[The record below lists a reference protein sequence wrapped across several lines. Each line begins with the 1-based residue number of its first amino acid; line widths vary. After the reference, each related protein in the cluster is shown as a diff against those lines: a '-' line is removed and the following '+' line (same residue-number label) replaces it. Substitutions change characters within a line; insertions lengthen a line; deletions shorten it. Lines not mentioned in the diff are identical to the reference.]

1 MTHPSTADQLRRAPA
16 AVQLEEHPD
25 GSIVLRSPMPLL
37 PYARCVGDYLHRWAK
52 EGPER
57 VFLAERS
64 AGEWREIRYGET
76 LDMVRTIAAHLLDR
90 GLSADQPL
98 MILSGNG
105 INHALLSLAAM
116 HIGIPV
122 VPVSTAYSLLSK
134 DFAKLKAIVSLTQPR
149 MIYAAE
155 GERYTKALEAVSSSS
170 VEVIFDSSDSSHS
183 CFSDLLTAIDTEQ
196 VDRLHADIGPDTIAK
211 LLFTSGSTG
220 DPKGVINTQRMLC
233 SNQQAV
239 FQAWP
244 FLADEPPVMVDWLP
258 WNHTYGGNYI
268 FNMVLANGGSLYVD
282 DGKPMPGLVE
292 KTVENLT
299 QVSPN
304 IYCNVPRGF
313 DMLVPLLERNEALRT
328 SFFSKLKTILYASA
342 SLPPHIWSRLQ
353 DLALQEKGER
363 MWMTS
368 GWGATE
374 TAPVITMVHF
384 DIERAGVI
392 GLPLPGAELKMVP
405 NAGKMELRV
414 RGPGVTPGYWKR
426 PDLTG
431 AAFDKDGYYAMGDA
445 GRFADPERPESG
457 IEFDGRIA
465 EDFKLMSGTWVHV
478 GELRVK
484 GIAAL
489 APIAQDIVITGHERE
504 TVGFLVFASPDGVRS
519 LCPDCSPEEPLEKL
533 FFDPRVREKVTLG
546 LSLLKAD
553 GGGSSMYANAALLM
567 SEPPSID
574 ANEITDKGYINQRA
588 VLTKRSQ
595 LVSRLY
601 DLGDADVIRNIS

>member
-1 MTHPSTADQLRRAPA
+1 MRTRA
-16 AVQLEEHPD
+16 
-25 GSIVLRSPMPLL
+25 S
-37 PYARCVGDYLHRWAK
+37 
-52 EGPER
+52 
-57 VFLAERS
+57 
-64 AGEWREIRYGET
+64 
-76 LDMVRTIAAHLLDR
+76 
-90 GLSADQPL
+90 
-98 MILSGNG
+98 
-105 INHALLSLAAM
+105 
-116 HIGIPV
+116 
-122 VPVSTAYSLLSK
+122 
-134 DFAKLKAIVSLTQPR
+134 AKLVNQCSLR
-149 MIYAAE
+149 
-155 GERYTKALEAVSSSS
+155 
-170 VEVIFDSSDSSHS
+170 
-183 CFSDLLTAIDTEQ
+183 
-196 VDRLHADIGPDTIAK
+196 
-211 LLFTSGSTG
+211 
-220 DPKGVINTQRMLC
+220 
-233 SNQQAV
+233 
-239 FQAWP
+239 
-244 FLADEPPVMVDWLP
+244 
-258 WNHTYGGNYI
+258 HTYGGNYI

-328 SFFSKLKTILYASA
+328 SFFSKLKTIMYASA

-384 DIERAGVI
+384 DIERAGVV

-405 NAGKMELRV
+405 NSGKMELRV

-426 PDLTG
+426 SDLTA
-431 AAFDKDGYYAMGDA
+431 AAFDKDGYYSMGDA
-445 GRFADPERPESG
+445 GRLTDPERPESG

-478 GELRVK
+478 GALRVK

-489 APIAQDIVITGHERE
+489 SPVAQDIVVTGHERE
-504 TVGFLVFASPDGVRS
+504 AVGFLVFANPDGVRC
-519 LCPDCSPEEPLEKL
+519 LCPDRSSTEPLEHL
-533 FFDPRVREKVTLG
+533 FSDPRVREKVALG
-546 LSLLKAD
+546 LSLLKDD
-553 GGGSSMYANAALLM
+553 GGGSSMYANAVLLM
-567 SEPPSID
+567 AAPPSID

-588 VLTKRSQ
+588 VLAKRSQ

-601 DLGDADVIRNIS
+601 ESGDDDVIRIND